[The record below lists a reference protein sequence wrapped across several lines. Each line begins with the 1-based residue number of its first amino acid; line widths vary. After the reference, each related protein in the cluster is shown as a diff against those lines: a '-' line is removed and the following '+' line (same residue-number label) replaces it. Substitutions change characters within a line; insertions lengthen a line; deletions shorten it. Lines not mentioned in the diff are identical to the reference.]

1 MWEEQKEIQN
11 VTQEH
16 SSSLLAVGKVVE
28 NRFYGFISS
37 LKCITDKSSNCITKF
52 L

>member
-28 NRFYGFISS
+28 NILWVY
-37 LKCITDKSSNCITKF
+37 F
-52 L
+52 LSQVHYRQK